1 MKALIWD
8 LDGVIA
14 DTAPYHFAAWR
25 ELFYELGRNYTK
37 RDFQGNF
44 GRRNDDILSEMLGN
58 LSREELNSLSRRKEE
73 LFREKIKGRV
83 KPLPGVLQLLEDAS
97 SHGFRLALVS
107 STPPENLK
115 LILSSLSIERYF
127 GPLISD
133 QDVRRGK
140 PDPEGF
146 LLAARRLGVPP
157 DRCIVI
163 EDAVAGVE
171 AAKRAGMRCIAVTT
185 THPRERLTLAD
196 LVVASL
202 EVVSPRVLD
211 SLLP

>member
-25 ELFYELGRNYTK
+25 ELFRELGRDYTK
-37 RDFQGNF
+37 RDFRGNF

-97 SHGFRLALVS
+97 SHGFKMALVS
-107 STPPENLK
+107 STPPENIK

-127 GPLISD
+127 GCLVSD

-146 LLAARRLGVPP
+146 LLAARKLGVPP
-157 DRCIVI
+157 DRCVVI

-196 LVVASL
+196 LVVDSL

>member
-25 ELFYELGRNYTK
+25 KFFLELGRNYTEQ
-37 RDFQGNF
+37 DFRKSF
-44 GRRNDDILSEMLGN
+44 GRRNDDILRDVLGN
-58 LSREELNSLSRRKEE
+58 LSWEEVISFSRRKEE
-73 LFREKIKGRV
+73 LFREEIKGKI
-83 KPLPGVLQLLEDAS
+83 KPLPGVLQLIGEARNA
-97 SHGFRLALVS
+97 GFRLALVS
-107 STPPENLK
+107 STPPENIK
-115 LILSSLSIERYF
+115 LLLSSLSIEEYF
-127 GPLISD
+127 ECLVSD

-146 LLAARRLGVPP
+146 LLAAQRLQVPP
-157 DRCIVI
+157 NRCIVI

-171 AAKRAGMRCIAVTT
+171 AAKRAGMRCLAVTT
-185 THPRERLTLAD
+185 THPREKLSLAD
-196 LVVASL
+196 LVVDSL
-202 EVVSPRVLD
+202 EVVSLQVLD

>member
-1 MKALIWD
+1 MKGLIWD

-37 RDFQGNF
+37 RDFQRNF
-44 GRRNDDILSEMLGN
+44 GRRNDDILSQMLGN

-83 KPLPGVLQLLEDAS
+83 KPLPGVLQLLEDAG
-97 SHGFRLALVS
+97 SHGFKMALVS

-127 GPLISD
+127 GCLISG

-146 LLAARRLGVPP
+146 LLASRRLGVPP

-171 AAKRAGMRCIAVTT
+171 AAKRAGMKCIAVTT
-185 THPRERLTLAD
+185 THPREKLASAD

-202 EVVSPRVLD
+202 EVVSSRVLD
-211 SLLP
+211 SLLS